1 MLSTFSADH
10 RILILGASSD
20 IGSNLARRF
29 QSEDVSVGLISRPSP
44 RFDRICSET
53 GYPAVRI
60 ESVDHAEITRA
71 VDTLADRMGPITGG
85 VNLLGTL
92 LLKPAH
98 LTTVEEWRETI
109 AVNLDSNFSF
119 LKSVLQRSDRSN
131 DFSMVFVSSA
141 AAATGLPN
149 HEAIAASKSG
159 VEGLARSAAATYAS
173 RGYRFNVVAPGLVD
187 TQLTAS
193 LTGNEMARSTSE
205 AMHPLKKLGSPGEI
219 ARVIKWLLSKD
230 SGWITGQVIGVDGG
244 LSTLRTRSKV

>member
-1 MLSTFSADH
+1 MSSFSAAH

-20 IGSNLARRF
+20 IGSDLARKLH
-29 QSEDVSVGLISRPSP
+29 SEGVSVGLISRAST

-53 GYPAVRI
+53 GFPSVQI
-60 ESVDHAEITRA
+60 ESVDHSEITKA
-71 VDTLADRMGPITGG
+71 VDTLADQMGPISGG

-98 LTTVEEWRETI
+98 LTTVAEWRETI

-119 LKSVLQRSDRSN
+119 LKSVLQRSDLGN
-131 DFSMVFVSSA
+131 DLSMVFVSSA

-187 TQLTAS
+187 TELTTS
-193 LTGNEMARSTSE
+193 ITKNDMARRASE
-205 AMHPLKKLGSPGEI
+205 AMHPLQKLGSPGEI
-219 ARVIKWLLSKD
+219 ARVIRWLLSTD

-244 LSTLRTRSKV
+244 LSTLRTRAKV